1 MNQFLLLLSLGT
13 FLLSCQT
20 SNQTNDGEPSV
31 QQVMAEI
38 DSLVPT
44 EAFMPSNDTIPVS
57 FLLGQ
62 FDPAKHANFARIADA
77 HSAGSARGA
86 YLNKEAYRAFVD
98 MYDAAKADGVRL
110 TIRSATRNFYRQQQ
124 IWEAKWNGKRK
135 QNGEI
140 LTQTTPDPVERARK
154 ILATSSMPGTSRHHW
169 GTDIDINAF
178 ENSYFKSGQGKV
190 EYDWLVAH
198 AHEHGF
204 GQPYTEKGPSPLRET
219 GYEEERWH
227 WSYLPLARQYL
238 ADYEQQVKVEMISGF
253 DGAQTAKEINVI
265 ENYVSGI
272 SPDCK

>member
-62 FDPAKHANFARIADA
+62 FDPAKHADFARIADA

-178 ENSYFKSGQGKV
+178 EN
-190 EYDWLVAH
+190 
-198 AHEHGF
+198 
-204 GQPYTEKGPSPLRET
+204 
-219 GYEEERWH
+219 
-227 WSYLPLARQYL
+227 
-238 ADYEQQVKVEMISGF
+238 
-253 DGAQTAKEINVI
+253 
-265 ENYVSGI
+265 
-272 SPDCK
+272 